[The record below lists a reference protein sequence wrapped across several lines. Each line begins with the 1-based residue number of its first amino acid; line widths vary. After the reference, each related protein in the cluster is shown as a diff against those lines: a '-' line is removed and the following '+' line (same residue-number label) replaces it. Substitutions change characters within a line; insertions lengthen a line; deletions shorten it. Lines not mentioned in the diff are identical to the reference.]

1 MKSWMFYAQ
10 TGRFLDV
17 IKAHTLAQAK
27 ALFIMEHPAY
37 KDHLAEIYVEMK

>member
-17 IKAHTLAQAK
+17 IKAHTLVQAK
-27 ALFIMEHPAY
+27 ALFLLEHAAF
-37 KDHLAEIYVEMK
+37 KNHLAEIYVEIK